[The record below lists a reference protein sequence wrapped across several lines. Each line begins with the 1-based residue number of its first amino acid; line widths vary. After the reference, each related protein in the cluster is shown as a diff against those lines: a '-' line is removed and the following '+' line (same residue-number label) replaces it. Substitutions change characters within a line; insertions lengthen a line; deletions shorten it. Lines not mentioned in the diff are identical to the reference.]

1 MSGVN
6 MTVDT
11 MLLLE
16 ETPLTQLRQCTVCCD
31 WKEACQMAPHRR
43 QCRSCRNRY
52 NERVRDQEKKRIK
65 DQRRWHNAYL
75 RKKQRADEAKKM
87 NCTMQV
93 GVMV

>member
-11 MLLLE
+11 IMLLLE
-16 ETPLTQLRQCTVCCD
+16 KTPLTELRQCTVCCD

-75 RKKQRADEAKKM
+75 RKKQRMDEAR
-87 NCTMQV
+87 NAQV
-93 GVMV
+93 GVMA